1 MVYCTSLENWRCASI
16 PGFESQSLRFGG
28 KTMNIGAFF
37 MMLRGISESKDRD
50 DETLVKD
57 DDFSDITILLVVF
70 LIISIVFLTGVLYI
84 ILR

>member
-37 MMLRGISESKDRD
+37 LILRGILEPENRNDVD
-50 DETLVKD
+50 LVKMMT
-57 DDFSDITILLVVF
+57 FQTLLF
-70 LIISIVFLTGVLYI
+70 YQLHF
-84 ILR
+84 